1 MREVSDPLARL
12 VELPGVDAACRSARA
27 TVDKLLSHRLLRR
40 RTPEVA
46 AEAGLRCARA
56 SAALAGVDWDLA
68 DVRAGPGAG
77 HDGAETVTAALRLA
91 AELGSVTSVWERAP
105 AQALARLHVL
115 AATGLADSTRLGR
128 PRQAGDDVADEL
140 SLPAAPPPDV
150 VAARLAGLNQLLA
163 HKTKAPAIVVAG
175 VVHGELLALRP
186 FGVADGLVA
195 RAAARV
201 VLVSR
206 GLDPKAVT
214 APDVGHRRDLDAYV
228 GGARGYVDGDVGTW
242 LVHCA
247 EAVEHGAVEAMA
259 ICAALDRA

>member
-1 MREVSDPLARL
+1 M
-12 VELPGVDAACRSARA
+12 ELPGVDAACASARA
-27 TVDKLLSHRLLRR
+27 AVDKLLSHRVLRR
-40 RTPEVA
+40 RTSEVS

-56 SAALAGVDWDLA
+56 SAALAGVEWDLA
-68 DVRAGPGAG
+68 DVRAGALHGQP
-77 HDGAETVTAALRLA
+77 GAETVTAALRLS

-115 AATGLADSTRLGR
+115 AATGLAPDDRLGR
-128 PRQAGDDVADEL
+128 PRSVGENVADEL
-140 SLPAAPPPDV
+140 SLPAAPAPDV
-150 VAARLAGLNQLLA
+150 VAARLAGLNTVLSG
-163 HKTKAPAIVVAG
+163 KTKAPAIVVAA
-175 VVHGELLALRP
+175 VVHGEMLALRP

-206 GLDPKAVT
+206 GLDPKAIT
-214 APDVGHRRDLDAYV
+214 APDVGHLQDVEAYV

-259 ICAALDRA
+259 ICAALERG